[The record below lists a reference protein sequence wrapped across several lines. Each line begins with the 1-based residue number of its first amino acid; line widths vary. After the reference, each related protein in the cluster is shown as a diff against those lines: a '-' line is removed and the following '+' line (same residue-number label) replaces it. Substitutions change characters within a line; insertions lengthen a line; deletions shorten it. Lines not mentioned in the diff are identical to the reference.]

1 MCYDDFVIGAP
12 SNYDDAYFEVKYV
25 RVYGVP
31 GEDTVISAAPPRVPA
46 LASSAILAALGLLVG
61 AVLAL

>member
-31 GEDTVISAAPPRVPA
+31 GEDTVVSAAPAPA
-46 LASSAILAALGLLVG
+46 AAASRAALAALG
-61 AVLAL
+61 VLAAVALAL

>member
-31 GEDTVISAAPPRVPA
+31 GEDTVVSAAPAAAPRMA
-46 LASSAILAALGLLVG
+46 LAAL
-61 AVLAL
+61 AVLAAVALAL